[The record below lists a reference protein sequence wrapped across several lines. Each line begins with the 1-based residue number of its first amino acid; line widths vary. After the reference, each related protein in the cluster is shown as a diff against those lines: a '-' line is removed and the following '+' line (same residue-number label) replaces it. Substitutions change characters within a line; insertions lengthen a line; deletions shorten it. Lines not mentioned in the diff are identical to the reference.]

1 MRTQAIGDTVL
12 TDRVPKWRVA
22 LLAWRPDPL
31 AIIGLAGLI
40 VLWYLAHA
48 VIGKFMPPPHA
59 VISAG
64 LVNFFESDYFIGLGL
79 PAGGYLPH
87 LVSTT
92 VTVLIGV
99 VLGGLIGTITGLLA
113 ARSHV
118 AFQIF
123 DPIVSILGTVPIL
136 VAAPFFLIWFGLAA
150 STKIILVGFY
160 TAVVLHIYAY
170 RAIGHVNPRLVEY
183 ARTLGAS
190 EHRAFWLV
198 SLPACVPELFGG
210 LRTAFGSAWGLA
222 AIAELLGALRGIGRV
237 IIASWGVF
245 DVTIMMAG
253 ILWLGII
260 AMLLDAGIVAL
271 RNYVTRWSDN
281 RSEV

>member
-1 MRTQAIGDTVL
+1 MAI
-12 TDRVPKWRVA
+12 
-22 LLAWRPDPL
+22 AWRPDPL
-31 AIIGLAGLI
+31 AIIGVIGLI
-40 VLWYLAHA
+40 LLWYLGHA
-48 VIGKFMPPPHA
+48 VIGKFMPPPHT
-59 VISAG
+59 VITAG
-64 LVNFFESDYFIGLGL
+64 IVNFFSSDYFIGLGL
-79 PAGGYLPH
+79 PPGGYLPH

-92 VTVLIGV
+92 TTVLLGV
-99 VLGGLIGTITGLLA
+99 ILGGAVGTVTGLLS
-113 ARSHV
+113 ARSKV
-118 AFQIF
+118 IFQIF

-150 STKIILVGFY
+150 STKVILVGFY

-170 RAIGHVNPRLVEY
+170 RAIGHVNPTLIEY

-190 EHRAFWLV
+190 PSRAFWQV

-245 DVTIMMAG
+245 DITIMMAG

-260 AMLLDAGIVAL
+260 AMLLDAGIIAL
-271 RNYVTRWSDN
+271 RNYVTRWSD
-281 RSEV
+281 SKGEV